1 MVSDIAKFFKG
12 QLALLGTSFLALGIL
27 SASAAEYKL
36 YVNDATACRNA
47 GQSGDVCLVK
57 ATSSSSTASTSTTSS
72 STGSTSTSSG
82 SDCVVTTWNN
92 CSGQSGVSSPPR
104 STTTSTVTSV
114 SSTSTSSSASSS
126 SSGGSPTNGAGS
138 GVTGTPG
145 TFNYGSAGADAT
157 GRTDTLT
164 LKPGVTTALPFSTQ
178 AGAFTGRVG
187 IVPTSYGFPTD
198 GAEVRMWYSKTSNGA
213 PLPGRF
219 CAANLGSE
227 GSLWWDQTGT
237 VSYGCEIP
245 NANGS
250 LYINLQLCISN
261 RLDKSCSAAGATAGS
276 QSARIYI
283 SGVIK

>member
-1 MVSDIAKFFKG
+1 MVSDIARLFKG
-12 QLALLGTSFLALGIL
+12 QLALLGTIFLALGVL
-27 SASAAEYKL
+27 NASAAEYKL

-47 GQSGDVCLVK
+47 GQSGDVCVVK
-57 ATSSSSTASTSTTSS
+57 ATSSSSTTSTSTTSS
-72 STGSTSTSSG
+72 STGSTSTSST

-92 CSGQSGVSSPPR
+92 CSGQSGASTPPR

-114 SSTSTSSSASSS
+114 SSTSTSSGASS
-126 SSGGSPTNGAGS
+126 SSGGSSTNGAGS

-157 GRTDTLT
+157 GRTDTISLS
-164 LKPGVTTALPFSTQ
+164 PGVTMALPFSTQ
-178 AGAFTGRVG
+178 AGAYTGRIG

-219 CAANLGSE
+219 CASNLGSE
-227 GSLWWDQTGT
+227 GSLWWDQTGSL
-237 VSYGCEIP
+237 SYGCQIP

-250 LYINLQLCISN
+250 LYVNLQLCISG
-261 RLDKSCSAAGATAGS
+261 RTDQSCSAAGAKAGS
-276 QSARIYI
+276 QSARVYI

>member
-1 MVSDIAKFFKG
+1 MISDITKFIG
-12 QLALLGTSFLALGIL
+12 APLALLGTSFLTLGIL

-36 YVNDATACRNA
+36 YVNDAAACRNA

-57 ATSSSSTASTSTTSS
+57 AGSSSSTQSTSTTSV
-72 STGSTSTSSG
+72 STGSTSTSST

-92 CSGQSGVSSPPR
+92 CSGQSGVSTPPR

-114 SSTSTSSSASSS
+114 SSTSTSSGASS
-126 SSGGSPTNGAGS
+126 SSGGSATNGAGS

-157 GRTDTLT
+157 GRTDTISLS
-164 LKPGVTTALPFSTQ
+164 PGVTTALPFSTQ
-178 AGAFTGRVG
+178 AGAYTGRVG

-198 GAEVRMWYSKTSNGA
+198 GSEVRMWYSKTSNGA

-219 CAANLGSE
+219 CAGNLGSE

-237 VSYGCEIP
+237 LSYGCQIP

-250 LYINLQLCISN
+250 LYLNLQLCISG
-261 RLDKSCSAAGATAGS
+261 RLDKSCSSGAKAGS
-276 QSARIYI
+276 QSARVYI